1 MSSAKTERLVN
12 LTMALL
18 ASRRYLK
25 KSEIFQKV
33 AGYSGSSETKE
44 RMFERDKD
52 DLRALG
58 IEIEVAS
65 HDPLF
70 EDEPGYRIKPE
81 KFQFP
86 LQSFTHEELALMST
100 ALGMWAGTGFDSEA
114 IDAQRRIST
123 QIALENFSFSNQY
136 SEFLEVGLVEL
147 SRALSQRSS
156 VAFTYQ
162 KSPEHNP
169 ETRQVNPLGLSGWRG
184 SWYLV
189 GEDLAKEDIRV
200 FKLSR
205 ITSAIE
211 ISKKRGVYQ
220 IPEDFNI
227 KDYLIMYSRD
237 LVQVSSAIKKG
248 AAQEIRRRALSTVS
262 HPEKLYASEW
272 DIVSYSSESLSEA
285 IKEALWLCDS
295 LVALDPPEFRNEV
308 QSRLKTM
315 RENHG

>member
-25 KSEIFQKV
+25 KSEVFRRV
-33 AGYSGSSETKE
+33 AGYSGSNETKE

-58 IEIEVAS
+58 IDIEVSS

-86 LQSFTHEELALMST
+86 IQSFTSEELALMST
-100 ALGMWAGTGFDSEA
+100 ALGMWSGSEFDVEASE
-114 IDAQRRIST
+114 AQRRIGLQEEMQTISLIH
-123 QIALENFSFSNQY
+123 QSADFH
-136 SEFLEVGLVEL
+136 EVGLVDL
-147 SRALSQRSS
+147 SRALSQRCS
-156 VAFTYQ
+156 VTFSYHKADD
-162 KSPEHNP
+162 SRS
-169 ETRQVNPLGLSGWRG
+169 ETRRVNPLGLSGWRG

-189 GEDLAKEDIRV
+189 GEDLDRADIRV

-211 ISKKRGVYQ
+211 VSKKRSSYQ
-220 IPEDFNI
+220 IPEDFDI
-227 KDYLIMYSRD
+227 RDYLIMYSRN
-237 LVQVSSAIKKG
+237 LLQVTAVIRKG
-248 AAQEIRRRALSTVS
+248 AAHEIRRRALSTVEYS
-262 HPEKLYASEW
+262 VGNYSGEW
-272 DIVSYSSESLSEA
+272 DRVTYSCENLVDA
-285 IKEALWLCDS
+285 VAEALWLCDS
-295 LVALDPPEFRNEV
+295 LVALEPPEFRDAV
-308 QSRLKTM
+308 HSRLKHLQDI
-315 RENHG
+315 HG